1 MANSND
7 PRKESGNPPER
18 GHDFVTGGAS
28 EKSGPTQAAESG
40 KEGSTGDVLGGIQDR
55 AKQLASAVATTAE
68 QTWDRTKNRLGDV
81 AGEVGTTVEDLWA
94 AMIGCMRRYPLAVFF
109 TGIGL
114 GVVISELMS
123 RRRD

>member
-7 PRKESGNPPER
+7 PRREGGNPSER
-18 GHDFVTGGAS
+18 GHDYVTGR
-28 EKSGPTQAAESG
+28 EQSGPAHGAESG
-40 KEGSTGDVLGGIQDR
+40 KEGSSGDVLGGVQDR

-81 AGEVGTTVEDLWA
+81 TGKVGTTVEDLWA
-94 AMIGCMRRYPLAVFF
+94 TMIGCMRRYPLAVFF